1 MIELEKAKKVLSILE
16 EKGLTLGSVES
27 LTAGLFASTIC
38 SVPGASKVFKGS
50 IVTYATSLKTDLLG
64 IDKNLIGR
72 VGVVSKEVAREMA
85 TRGREKL
92 NVDVCVSFTGNAGP
106 TKEEGKAPVGRVNM
120 CVSTREINMDIE
132 KDFLLERN
140 AMREECVNAMLDALT
155 QIYEK

>member
-38 SVPGASKVFKGS
+38 SIPGASKVFKGS

>member
-16 EKGLTLGSVES
+16 EKGLTLGSIES

-38 SVPGASKVFKGS
+38 SIPGASKVFKGS

-64 IDKNLIGR
+64 IDKNLIDR

-140 AMREECVNAMLDALT
+140 TMREECVNAMLDAFT

>member
-50 IVTYATSLKTDLLG
+50 IVTYATSLKTELLG
-64 IDKNLIGR
+64 IDKNLIDR

-140 AMREECVNAMLDALT
+140 ATREECVNAMLDALT

>member
-38 SVPGASKVFKGS
+38 SIPGASKVFKGS

-64 IDKNLIGR
+64 IDKNLIDR

>member
-64 IDKNLIGR
+64 IDKNLIDR

>member
-38 SVPGASKVFKGS
+38 SIPGASKVFKGS
-50 IVTYATSLKTDLLG
+50 IVTYATSLKTELLG
-64 IDKNLIGR
+64 IDKNLIDR